1 MTLGNNF
8 SRPLLRPGGDFSSA
22 FGKVGEIYLGV
33 QGRCFIVFRVMLL
46 LAFFLKDAVLSVGFV
61 VGGGLDRAQSPLGGG
76 GRRWRVQI
84 WELEELGRSPSQWV
98 TADGFIPFS
107 MTGVN
112 FDSAQ
117 S

>member
-1 MTLGNNF
+1 
-8 SRPLLRPGGDFSSA
+8 
-22 FGKVGEIYLGV
+22 
-33 QGRCFIVFRVMLL
+33 MLL
-46 LAFFLKDAVLSVGFV
+46 LAFFLKDAELSVGFV
-61 VGGGLDRAQSPLGGG
+61 VGGWLDLAQSPLGGG
-76 GRRWRVQI
+76 GHRWRVQI
-84 WELEELGRSPSQWV
+84 WELEELGHGPGRWV